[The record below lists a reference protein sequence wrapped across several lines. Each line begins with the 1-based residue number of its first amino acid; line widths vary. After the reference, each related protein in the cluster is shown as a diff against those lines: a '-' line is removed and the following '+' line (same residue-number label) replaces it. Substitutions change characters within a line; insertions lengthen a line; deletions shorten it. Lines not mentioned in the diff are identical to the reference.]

1 MFSVQRTLA
10 SLFTQNLGDTGGPF
24 LVTLNPPEE
33 PRDIVNV
40 WRTSHPIP
48 SPGAAKAAKEFGSIQ
63 GKRGVWFCG
72 AYQGYGFH
80 EDGLKVNLAF
90 LNDIVIT
97 LPILFLFSLFESL
110 FKNNIHIECLDCQI
124 IGICQY

>member
-1 MFSVQRTLA
+1 MFFCV
-10 SLFTQNLGDTGGPF
+10 QNLGDTGKPY

-33 PRDIVNV
+33 PRDVVNV

-48 SPGAAKAAKEFGSIQ
+48 SPGAAKAAKEFSTIQ

-80 EDGLKVNLAF
+80 EDGLKVN
-90 LNDIVIT
+90 DT
-97 LPILFLFSLFESL
+97 ILCTVFMAIL
-110 FKNNIHIECLDCQI
+110 
-124 IGICQY
+124 